1 MKRVMLMVMLLC
13 IGWGIKAQ
21 NLIYV
26 NLDKGSDSGSGGI
39 ATPYLSLKKALS
51 VATAPSEVR
60 LMIRE
65 DGKKAVY
72 TVDGELTIPRDVKVV
87 GGYNIRGEQ
96 IAGAALNIIVQGDST
111 SRIFKVAGTL
121 EGVTVTGGKC
131 KGGNGGGVYVLSGGK
146 VLNCIITD
154 NVASYQLP
162 KVGDLL
168 MKDGTYM
175 DVSLFTYDQVN
186 DLKGVVFWV
195 NPDKSAVS
203 PKGWAVSP
211 YFAQEKEW
219 WTGDNSGVTGTDASY
234 FLTLQDAL
242 RDMDGKSNTQRFAGN
257 AGCAVIQDCLNFG
270 DSKDFYLP
278 SLGQLYC
285 LLVGWSEVEDA
296 FAKLWGVI
304 QPKQELAVIQGLF
317 GPSARAYSKKTVW
330 SETQHFMHLRS
341 CLVSSTLKDKKN
353 IWVLYDLYEKSYID
367 GQAANLTHQYI
378 YVTEF

>member
-87 GGYNIRGEQ
+87 GGYNTRGEQ

-131 KGGNGGGVYVLSGGK
+131 KGGNGGGVYVVSGGK

-211 YFAQEKEW
+211 YFPEGKKW
-219 WTGDNSGVTGTDASY
+219 WTGEASSGVTGTDASY

-242 RDMDGKSNTQRFAGN
+242 RDINGKSNTQRFAGN

-270 DSKDFYLP
+270 DNFYLP

-285 LLVGWSEVEDA
+285 LLVGWSEVDA
-296 FAKLWGVI
+296 TFAKLWGVI
-304 QPKQELAVIQGLF
+304 QPKQDRTVIEGLF
-317 GPSARAYSKKTVW
+317 GPSARGYRDQSVW
-330 SETQHFMHLRS
+330 SETDHFMHLRS